1 MGSFWKI
8 FLNGIPLGLGITF
21 SLIAITYVTKI
32 VNARYP
38 EEEIAG
44 AIFFGLIGFP
54 LILASSLRII
64 DKYKQN

>member
-1 MGSFWKI
+1 MKSFWKI
-8 FLNGIPLGLGITF
+8 FLNGIPLALGITF

-32 VNARYP
+32 ANTRYA
-38 EEEIAG
+38 EDEIFL

-64 DKYKQN
+64 DKYK